1 MVQKNFVGNLLLQA
15 KGFDM
20 RYPVNGPASPMMY
33 LKRFAFLAASV
44 YCTLL
49 ASIAAETPENENARE
64 RPSIDELQ
72 AYLTP
77 TQKARLLRAE
87 ALVEEGESDVTAGTH
102 FAERKASRLDP
113 DEDIQAVKERG
124 RETIAA
130 GQSKIARGE
139 EIIDELIEEAV
150 AQRAEAI
157 AGLVQN
163 YDLKIDPLPFDTALR
178 DAAKTTLARCRE
190 AGYGTVLY
198 DGLFLTRADHGTVP
212 SPSALRG
219 STYDTLIELDG
230 TEFSVRLPIN
240 LDVQAEG
247 DAYRYE
253 YDNRESFEPGEIVLL
268 QMELLATAHF
278 GETLLV
284 VTAVDTER
292 HHIVARTV
300 KRINDADQV
309 IPAAFG
315 RETDPQPIA
324 AGNEAG
330 TAEAAEAGETA
341 SPEANDPEVETR
353 KSNRFPIHLALTD
366 QRDLLA
372 SLERLEPAY
381 RFATKAQIA
390 EEGLRRLAVETALTA
405 LLAGNSELE
414 LYDDSFVRRAYLS
427 DTEAGKASAEADAE
441 ANGESSENRGTA
453 PNPAPLSRPVNA
465 LFVLTGKADSG
476 AYRLE
481 AVALDTEQRV
491 TVGPARIH
499 FEARPPA
506 QSADSGDND
515 D

>member
-1 MVQKNFVGNLLLQA
+1 MLRKNSVGNPLLQA

-20 RYPVNGPASPMMY
+20 RYPLNGPASPMMY

-44 YCTLL
+44 YCSAF

-64 RPSIDELQ
+64 RPPIDELQ

-87 ALVEEGESDVTAGTH
+87 ALIEEGESDVTAGTH

-113 DEDIQAVKERG
+113 DEDIRAVKERG
-124 RETIAA
+124 RKMIAA

-139 EIIDELIEEAV
+139 ELIDELIEEAV

-253 YDNRESFEPGEIVLL
+253 YDNRESFEPGKIVLL

-300 KRINDADQV
+300 KRIDDADRV

-315 RETDPQPIA
+315 RETGSQAIA
-324 AGNEAG
+324 AANEAG
-330 TAEAAEAGETA
+330 TAEAAETA
-341 SPEANDPEVETR
+341 SPEANDPAGETR

-405 LLAGNSELE
+405 LLAGNSELQ

-427 DTEAGKASAEADAE
+427 DTEAGETSVEPDAE

-453 PNPAPLSRPVNA
+453 SNPAPLSRPVNA
-465 LFVLTGKADSG
+465 LFVLTRKADSG

-499 FEARPPA
+499 FGARPPA